1 MQHAKAT
8 LTGLEAG
15 AMPGLGNGRYQR
27 MFDPRHVH
35 PATRIEPDVLEKLA
49 IAMIKKDKGEAID
62 RLEPVD
68 ENKAIPA
75 VYTYFGQFIDHDMT
89 LDPTP
94 LSVDTG
100 SVIDALE
107 DFRTPALDL
116 DCVYGRG
123 KDDQPY
129 MYNGVKLAL
138 NAREDGAAIIVGNA
152 GAGIGTKQD
161 LLRIHGNAILGDK
174 RNDENKIVSQIQSA
188 MISLH
193 NKISDND
200 AMLTRHGAR
209 LTARP
214 PHWMPDQAAESR
226 FRAAV
231 TLTRW
236 HYQYVVVH
244 DYLHRICDPDVVKEV
259 LNTGGVPRLLH
270 YAAKPFKYPYMPLEF
285 SGAAFR
291 FGHSM
296 VRPSYALNNKQG
308 TNVKRSMVNGKSEPD
323 EPRIATFNRDP
334 DPTKNL
340 NGFPGTLAN
349 DWGIDWNFFLEG
361 MPPAEPPSHRDF
373 KLPQPSYRIDA
384 LLTEPLAD
392 LPEFRTAPLEIVK
405 NLAYRNLIRG
415 QQLALPSGESVA
427 RALNL
432 RPLPPDVLWTA
443 GSRCVNEGSNDQDIK
458 DSLVATNKSRADFLA
473 DAKGP
478 NTYGLLHNTPLW
490 YYILREAEYYGIK
503 TNTADEAV
511 VLGGQHLGPVGSRI
525 IAETII
531 GLLWFDDTSYFH
543 APLGFTPEAEILGKD
558 EKLTLSSLVRYA
570 LT

>member
-1 MQHAKAT
+1 
-8 LTGLEAG
+8 
-15 AMPGLGNGRYQR
+15 MPGLGTGRYKR
-27 MFDPRHVH
+27 MLDAR
-35 PATRIEPDVLEKLA
+35 PARRIEPQVLEQLA
-49 IAMIKKDKGEAID
+49 TAMIKNDKGEAID
-62 RLEPVD
+62 RAEPID
-68 ENKAIPA
+68 ENNTIPSA
-75 VYTYFGQFIDHDMT
+75 YTYFGQFIDHDMT

-129 MYNGVKLAL
+129 MYDGVKLAL
-138 NAREDGAAIIVGNA
+138 KTDADGKLTNGGAAV
-152 GAGIGTKQD
+152 GTKHD
-161 LLRIHGNAILGDK
+161 LLRIHDKAAVLGDK
-174 RNDENKIVSQIQSA
+174 RNDENKIVSQLQSA

-193 NKISDND
+193 NKIVDND

-209 LTARP
+209 LVANP

-244 DYLHRICDPDVVKEV
+244 DYLYRICDPDIVREV
-259 LNTGGVPRLLH
+259 LNTGGVPRLLN
-270 YAAKPFKYPYMPLEF
+270 YAAKPFDYPYMPLEF

-296 VRPSYALNNKQG
+296 VRPSYALNNGVG
-308 TNVKRSMVNGKSEPD
+308 TVTKRDAADQPI
-323 EPRIATFNRDP
+323 EPRIQTFGPPPN
-334 DPTKNL
+334 NL
-340 NGFPGTLAN
+340 NGFPGTLPS
-349 DWGIDWNFFLEG
+349 DWGIDWKFFLPG
-361 MPPAEPPSHRDF
+361 MPDAKPPAPKEF

-384 LLTEPLAD
+384 ILTEPLRD
-392 LPEFRTAPLEIVK
+392 LPEFAGAPLDIVK
-405 NLAYRNLIRG
+405 NLAYRNMIRG

-427 RALNL
+427 DALCL
-432 RPLPPDVLWTA
+432 TPLPPEILWTA
-443 GSRCVNEGSNDQDIK
+443 GSRHVALGTTNKDIK
-458 DSLVATNKSRADFLA
+458 DALEATNKARKPFL
-473 DAKGP
+473 DNVSGGNEWNLKD
-478 NTYGLLHNTPLW
+478 NTPLW
-490 YYILREAEYYGIK
+490 YYILREAEYYGVK
-503 TNTADEAV
+503 KDPKDEAI

-525 IAETII
+525 VAETII

-543 APLGFTPEAEILGKD
+543 APLGFTPEADILGGD
-558 EKLTLSSLVRYA
+558 QTLTLTSLIRYA
-570 LT
+570 LTT